1 MVFSAEERPVDCRAR
16 QIGKCNREKKAAL
29 PIGKHGQVADG
40 NTKAGDCP
48 EAPTTKLTSISGLP
62 GAHYA
67 PYQIVIGTDCLSFF
81 IYLSVPIANA
91 SGPGF
96 PLWGRLRS

>member
-48 EAPTTKLTSISGLP
+48 EAPNQS
-62 GAHYA
+62 
-67 PYQIVIGTDCLSFF
+67 
-81 IYLSVPIANA
+81 
-91 SGPGF
+91 
-96 PLWGRLRS
+96 

>member
-1 MVFSAEERPVDCRAR
+1 MDGGLGKSESATERKSRAANW
-16 QIGKCNREKKAAL
+16 Q
-29 PIGKHGQVADG
+29 HGQVADG

-48 EAPTTKLTSISGLP
+48 EAPTTKLTGISGLP

-67 PYQIVIGTDCLSFF
+67 PYQIVIGTDCLSLF